1 MKIDRHVLLAFLV
14 LSLPLTRL
22 LAGIDEPKILKTIT
36 EFEHD
41 PEPLLQCFSEI
52 ERDTSAPLSVRL
64 DLFTRILAKLEAYR
78 TSHAEPTGTVQ
89 LSISPFYNRDDP
101 SAVAAYEKQVKA
113 NSELSAAKL
122 KHRLI
127 VDAQASIVRFINS
140 CRSQA
145 EGDPKIIHALIA
157 KYSKNENAAK
167 SISEQIDKESAERCK
182 RLNIP
187 DPAKKPAKTRDK

>member
-1 MKIDRHVLLAFLV
+1 
-14 LSLPLTRL
+14 
-22 LAGIDEPKILKTIT
+22 
-36 EFEHD
+36 
-41 PEPLLQCFSEI
+41 
-52 ERDTSAPLSVRL
+52 
-64 DLFTRILAKLEAYR
+64 
-78 TSHAEPTGTVQ
+78 
-89 LSISPFYNRDDP
+89 
-101 SAVAAYEKQVKA
+101 
-113 NSELSAAKL
+113 
-122 KHRLI
+122 

-167 SISEQIDKESAERCK
+167 SISEQIEKESAERCK